1 MDSSQIV
8 PIHMYCP
15 NCGHKVVGLKSA
27 DGALRIKCDR
37 CKSVIFSKQIRKKEV
52 TLKVVAAN

>member
-1 MDSSQIV
+1 MDSSRYI
-8 PIHMYCP
+8 PIQMYCP

-27 DGALRIKCDR
+27 DSAVRIVCDR
-37 CKSVIFSKQIRKKEV
+37 CKSTIFSKQIRKKEV